1 MPHQAQANFDAL
13 CVNLVIKYIPFKYAK
28 LRDILSYF
36 EKGGCGTSLT
46 SDFESGYHAL
56 LLHPYL
62 AEFCGVR

>member
-28 LRDILSYF
+28 LRDILSYL
-36 EKGGCGTSLT
+36 EKGGCGTS
-46 SDFESGYHAL
+46 DFKSGYHAL
-56 LLHPYL
+56 LLHPDL